1 MRSSRSFASMVI
13 IDGGP
18 GVTDNINPPNVVSVG
33 NPSGVLTLTLP
44 SLVDRFGF
52 GFAVS
57 NANPVPNAT
66 AVSAGH
72 AGRCAVLQ
80 RRPRS
85 LFHRRLCRASR
96 TQEARDRAASSVEPH
111 EARSP
116 SDVSHGA
123 RRKPNDRLQCHGAV
137 EGSHPQAEGGWFQ
150 RKAQWEGQPPAV
162 RASRE
167 RHAGV
172 D

>member
-66 AVSAGH
+66 AVSRFNGPRRSVRSPATASPILFSPEALPGKPH
-72 AGRCAVLQ
+72 PRSSRPRRRQ
-80 RRPRS
+80 RRATRGP
-85 LFHRRLCRASR
+85 A
-96 TQEARDRAASSVEPH
+96 PH
-111 EARSP
+111 PTSAT
-116 SDVSHGA
+116 
-123 RRKPNDRLQCHGAV
+123 
-137 EGSHPQAEGGWFQ
+137 GST
-150 RKAQWEGQPPAV
+150 
-162 RASRE
+162 
-167 RHAGV
+167 
-172 D
+172 